1 LRRPT
6 PGWAA
11 PAALLLGLLVPGATP
26 AEEAEGAAADAAVI
40 EVGESLEARLVTAP
54 AELEP
59 LRRRLRLPASVEL
72 DQTRVSRIDAGVN
85 GRILDVYAFGG
96 GYVEAGDRLAQLTS
110 PELTQAQVA
119 LLGALAEVD
128 LQRRAVQRASDLV
141 DAEVISQAELERR
154 QKQLF
159 VAQMAVQ
166 SHRDQLRLMGMSQ
179 AEVAE
184 VERTRTIHSEV
195 VIGARRAGTVIERN
209 VNRSQVVQPGDPLFS
224 IADLSRLRVEGQA
237 PEREVDFLAGADH
250 VEVEL
255 PALGGE
261 QILGRLV
268 YVGATVNPTTRTV
281 TVRTEIDSPSGHIKP
296 EMLATLVVVGPLER
310 KLAVPAA
317 AVVRDGLG
325 DHVFVREAPGRYRF
339 TDVALEPSVDDLRPV
354 STGLAEG
361 DVVVVKGAFRLNS
374 ERLRRA
380 RP

>member
-1 LRRPT
+1 
-6 PGWAA
+6 
-11 PAALLLGLLVPGATP
+11 
-26 AEEAEGAAADAAVI
+26 
-40 EVGESLEARLVTAP
+40 
-54 AELEP
+54 
-59 LRRRLRLPASVEL
+59 VEL

-96 GYVEAGDRLAQLTS
+96 GYVEAGDPLAQLTS

-128 LQRRAVQRASDLV
+128 LQQRAVQRASDLV

-159 VAQMAVQ
+159 VAEMAVQ
-166 SHRDQLRLMGMSQ
+166 SHRDQLRLMGMSSRGI
-179 AEVAE
+179 AD
-184 VERTRTIHSEV
+184 VERTRTIDSEV
-195 VIGARRAGTVIERN
+195 EINARRAGTVIERN

-224 IADLSRLRVEGQA
+224 IADLSRVRVEGQA
-237 PEREVDFLAGADH
+237 PEREVDFLAAADH

-255 PALGGE
+255 PALGRE
-261 QILGRLV
+261 PILGRLV
-268 YVGATVNPTTRTV
+268 YVGATVNPATRTV
-281 TVRTEIDSPSGHIKP
+281 TVRTEIDTAGGGIKP

-317 AVVRDGLG
+317 AVVRDGQG
-325 DHVFVREAPGRYRF
+325 DHVFVREDGGRFRY
-339 TDVALEPSVDDLRPV
+339 TPVSLGPAVDGLRPV
-354 STGLAEG
+354 SAGVREG

-374 ERLRRA
+374 ERKRRA